1 MTEFLVGSWCRFR
14 TKATNVGWLVI
25 TGVELHMGAGDWE
38 RWALPPDKEGAWTM
52 CDQCRKIEVKIAHYR
67 EVASYVMD
75 KPTLDSIDV
84 LVARLEDEKKDCI
97 RRHSYS

>member
-1 MTEFLVGSWCRFR
+1 
-14 TKATNVGWLVI
+14 
-25 TGVELHMGAGDWE
+25 
-38 RWALPPDKEGAWTM
+38 M

-67 EVASYVMD
+67 DVASCVME
-75 KPTLDSIDV
+75 KPTLDSIDG